1 VVRDVKR
8 RTALGVVGL
17 LAALLVAAVC
27 AGASWGAGY
36 PNGASWDSRHPAGAS
51 WDGVPAGRP
60 SVIVRATPGAERRVE
75 RAVRRFGGTIERRL
89 GIIHGFAATLP
100 ASRLSVLR
108 RVPGVVSVTR
118 NARLEAMG
126 SAYDAVGDIGS
137 MYNVTQMTG
146 ARAYWKAGYTGKGV
160 DVALIDSGV
169 VPVDGLTVG
178 GKIVNG
184 ADLSFE
190 SQAPSLRYLDSF
202 GHGTHMAGII
212 AGRASAA
219 TTGAYATDMLNFLGM
234 APDVRLISIK
244 VADAHGATDVSQV
257 IAAIDW
263 VVQHKND
270 PGFNIRVLSLSYG
283 TDSGQD
289 YLVDPLAYAAEV
301 AWKKGI
307 VVVAAAGND
316 GFSHQ
321 GSMTSPAFDPF
332 VLAVGAADSMGTSSL
347 TDDTVPSYSSSGD
360 TGAGRNSRDPDLVA
374 QGSHIVSL
382 RASGS
387 YIDQTYGST
396 GGVTSGLFRGSGTS
410 QATAVVSGAA
420 ALIIQQRPAITPD
433 QLKMLLMSNATR
445 INASNAEQGKGELDL
460 AKALNASTPNW
471 SNGATPS
478 NGTGSLDLARGSV
491 KLVKDGVTLSGEQD
505 IFGMPFVSATMA
517 TLEGLG
523 SSWSGGL
530 WNGSS
535 WSGNTWSGS
544 SWSGSSWSSVLWSG
558 SSWSGSSWSGSSWSS
573 NNWLSST
580 WADNVWADAS
590 WK

>member
-1 VVRDVKR
+1 MVRDVKR
-8 RTALGVVGL
+8 QAVVGVVGL

-36 PNGASWDSRHPAGAS
+36 PNGASWDTRHPAGAS
-51 WDGVPAGRP
+51 WDSVRAGRP
-60 SVIVRATPGAERRVE
+60 SVIIRATPGAERRVE
-75 RAVRRFGGTIERRL
+75 RAVRRLGGTIERRL
-89 GIIHGFAATLP
+89 GIINGFAATLP
-100 ASRLSVLR
+100 ASRLSLLR

-126 SAYDAVGDIGS
+126 STYDPVGDNGS

-146 ARAYWKAGYTGKGV
+146 ARAYWTAGFTGKGV

-169 VPVDGLTVG
+169 VPVDGLTVS
-178 GKIVNG
+178 GKVVNG

-190 SQAPSLRYLDSF
+190 SQASSLRYLDSF

-219 TTGAYATDMLNFLGM
+219 TTVAYATDKLNFLGM
-234 APDVRLISIK
+234 APDARLISIK

-270 PGFNIRVLSLSYG
+270 PGFSIRVLNLSYG

-420 ALIIQQRPAITPD
+420 ALIIQQRPTISPD

-460 AKALNASTPNW
+460 AKALTASTPSW

-491 KLVKDGVTLSGEQD
+491 KLVKDGITLSGEQD
-505 IFGMPFVSATMA
+505 IFGKPFVSQTMA

-535 WSGNTWSGS
+535 WSGSSWSGS
-544 SWSGSSWSSVLWSG
+544 SWSGSSWSG

-573 NNWLSST
+573 NNWLSGT

>member
-1 VVRDVKR
+1 
-8 RTALGVVGL
+8 
-17 LAALLVAAVC
+17 
-27 AGASWGAGY
+27 
-36 PNGASWDSRHPAGAS
+36 
-51 WDGVPAGRP
+51 
-60 SVIVRATPGAERRVE
+60 
-75 RAVRRFGGTIERRL
+75 
-89 GIIHGFAATLP
+89 
-100 ASRLSVLR
+100 
-108 RVPGVVSVTR
+108 
-118 NARLEAMG
+118 
-126 SAYDAVGDIGS
+126 
-137 MYNVTQMTG
+137 
-146 ARAYWKAGYTGKGV
+146 
-160 DVALIDSGV
+160 
-169 VPVDGLTVG
+169 
-178 GKIVNG
+178 
-184 ADLSFE
+184 
-190 SQAPSLRYLDSF
+190 
-202 GHGTHMAGII
+202 
-212 AGRASAA
+212 
-219 TTGAYATDMLNFLGM
+219 
-234 APDVRLISIK
+234 RLISIK

-270 PGFNIRVLSLSYG
+270 PGFSIRVLNLSFG

-289 YLVDPLAYAAEV
+289 YSVDPLAYAAEV
-301 AWKKGI
+301 AWRKGI

-396 GGVTSGLFRGSGTS
+396 GGVTSGLFRGS
-410 QATAVVSGAA
+410 
-420 ALIIQQRPAITPD
+420 
-433 QLKMLLMSNATR
+433 
-445 INASNAEQGKGELDL
+445 
-460 AKALNASTPNW
+460 
-471 SNGATPS
+471 
-478 NGTGSLDLARGSV
+478 V

-535 WSGNTWSGS
+535 WSGS
-544 SWSGSSWSSVLWSG
+544 SWSG
-558 SSWSGSSWSGSSWSS
+558 SSWSGSSWSGSSWSG
-573 NNWLSST
+573 SS
-580 WADNVWADAS
+580 WSGSS
-590 WK
+590 WSGSS